1 MSFTLTAISPTC
13 PSPLTASFAC
23 PAEFLP
29 RIDAVIS
36 KRGKTIPESPCF
48 SFSDAI
54 AYSSLEIIFK
64 LIIAISDNFPQL
76 NFAAI
81 QIVLRA
87 RDRRSKTM
95 NAGSRGVVN
104 FVKAS
109 TKQVQEKMEPRTVKK
124 KIAESDRPTIRNR
137 RVVNRERKSSLMQD
151 VDKLKKKLKHEEN
164 VRRALERAFTRP
176 LGSLPRLP
184 AYLPPCILELLAEV
198 AVLEEEVVRLEEQVV
213 LFRQGLFRETVSISS
228 LKLSTEKLSD
238 LVDISARVTD
248 GDVLPSNV
256 VQSQIS
262 SLASVVKRPADDGRS
277 GENLSC
283 NTPAENNRCSQK
295 PRTAK
300 SRRHLLY

>member
-1 MSFTLTAISPTC
+1 
-13 PSPLTASFAC
+13 
-23 PAEFLP
+23 
-29 RIDAVIS
+29 
-36 KRGKTIPESPCF
+36 
-48 SFSDAI
+48 
-54 AYSSLEIIFK
+54 
-64 LIIAISDNFPQL
+64 
-76 NFAAI
+76 
-81 QIVLRA
+81 
-87 RDRRSKTM
+87 M

-104 FVKAS
+104 SVKAS
-109 TKQVQEKMEPRTVKK
+109 TKQVQEKMEPRTANK

-151 VDKLKKKLKHEEN
+151 VDKLKKKLRHEEN

-228 LKLSTEKLSD
+228 LKLSTEKSSD
-238 LVDISARVTD
+238 LVDISAGITN
-248 GDVLPSNV
+248 GDVEPSNV
-256 VQSQIS
+256 VQSQLS

-295 PRTAK
+295 PKTACTLAK